1 MHEVEASTRWAQ
13 QRDYALLG
21 EIMFDAVRRGPSA
34 YTEAQRAAWV
44 PSPRE
49 GLAWNER
56 LAAQDIILIEKLGE
70 AVGFMSLADG
80 GYVDFAY
87 LRPAARGQG
96 FFRLMLQR
104 LEDRARERG
113 TRCLWSHVS
122 LNAEP
127 AFTALGFAVRKRE
140 VLSIGSERLARCE
153 MAKLL

>member
-1 MHEVEASTRWAQ
+1 MPQHEANTRWATQ
-13 QRDYALLG
+13 SDYALLG

-44 PSPRE
+44 PAPRE
-49 GLAWNER
+49 GAAWNER
-56 LAAQDIILIEKLGE
+56 LAAQDVIIVETRGE
-70 AVGFMSLADG
+70 PVGFMSLADG
-80 GYVDFAY
+80 GYIDFAY

-96 FFRLMLQR
+96 LFRLMLER

-113 TRCLWSHVS
+113 TSCLWSHVS

-140 VLSIGSERLARCE
+140 VVAIGSEQLARCE
-153 MAKLL
+153 MEKRL

>member
-1 MHEVEASTRWAQ
+1 
-13 QRDYALLG
+13 
-21 EIMFDAVRRGPSA
+21 MFDAVRRGPSA

-49 GLAWNER
+49 GLAWTER
-56 LAAQDIILIEKLGE
+56 LAAQDVIIVDLLGE

-87 LRPAARGQG
+87 VRPAARGQG
-96 FFRLMLQR
+96 FLRLMLER

-113 TRCLWSHVS
+113 TKCLWSHVS
-122 LNAEP
+122 LNAKP
-127 AFTALGFAVRKRE
+127 AFTALGFAVTKRE
-140 VLSIGSERLARCE
+140 VLSIGSEQLPRCE